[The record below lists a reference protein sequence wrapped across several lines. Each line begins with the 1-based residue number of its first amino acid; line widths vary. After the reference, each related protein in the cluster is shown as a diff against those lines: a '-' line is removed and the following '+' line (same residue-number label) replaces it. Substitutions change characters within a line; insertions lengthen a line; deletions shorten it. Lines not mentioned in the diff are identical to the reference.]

1 MPARGCDMVGD
12 GCARS
17 AVGTRAKRCYINGLS
32 EMGKWA
38 AAAGDAP
45 GGAEDEAEDERAQGA
60 RVGERHRMRERILH
74 GDVDHSHASDH
85 VPGVVRVDPRQMTIL
100 LDRCWS
106 DAIWKSR
113 SRPRFPVPHGAI
125 GAARVAAGVGKALK
139 TFRHGEGARSGRLDR
154 QGATRPVAIL
164 AARGGR
170 VPRSPTLGFSSMGR
184 LPRSAALASHPGR
197 DSPHSGHPRR
207 SRTHSL
213 TVRVT
218 TPTFHTHRSSSAS
231 RWRSPSWSPCA
242 GTSRSYS
249 WRRATCSR

>member
-1 MPARGCDMVGD
+1 
-12 GCARS
+12 
-17 AVGTRAKRCYINGLS
+17 
-32 EMGKWA
+32 
-38 AAAGDAP
+38 
-45 GGAEDEAEDERAQGA
+45 
-60 RVGERHRMRERILH
+60 MRERILH

-85 VPGVVRVDPRQMTIL
+85 VPSVVRVDPRQMNIL

-113 SRPRFPVPHGAI
+113 SRPRFTVPRSAI

-139 TFRHGEGARSGRLDR
+139 TFHHGERARSGRLDR

-164 AARGGR
+164 AAHGGR
-170 VPRSPTLGFSSMGR
+170 VPRSPSLGFSSMGPFPD
-184 LPRSAALASHPGR
+184 LPPWHPIPGV
-197 DSPHSGHPRR
+197 DSPHRGHPRR

-213 TVRVT
+213 TVRT
-218 TPTFHTHRSSSAS
+218 TPTFHTRRSSSAS

-242 GTSRSYS
+242 GTSRSCS

>member
-1 MPARGCDMVGD
+1 MGKGLDLDAWIAKVRPARWPSSPRV
-12 GCARS
+12 
-17 AVGTRAKRCYINGLS
+17 
-32 EMGKWA
+32 A
-38 AAAGDAP
+38 AASPARPPWVFLQWGAFPDLPPWHPIPDATHPTAGTLA
-45 GGAEDEAEDERAQGA
+45 
-60 RVGERHRMRERILH
+60 
-74 GDVDHSHASDH
+74 DHS
-85 VPGVVRVDPRQMTIL
+85 
-100 LDRCWS
+100 
-106 DAIWKSR
+106 
-113 SRPRFPVPHGAI
+113 AI

-139 TFRHGEGARSGRLDR
+139 TFHHGERARSGRLDR

-207 SRTHSL
+207 SRTHPL
-213 TVRVT
+213 TVRAT

-231 RWRSPSWSPCA
+231 HWRSPSWSPCA